1 MKSFFR
7 SLKAETLKIKH
18 TPLLWLHLIIP
29 LAGVCL
35 FLFYSA
41 LSAWNTEVL
50 SVSYTHLTLPTT

>member
-29 LAGVCL
+29 LVGVGL
-35 FLFYSA
+35 FL
-41 LSAWNTEVL
+41 LQRPVGME
-50 SVSYTHLTLPTT
+50 H

>member
-29 LAGVCL
+29 LVGVGL
-35 FLFYSA
+35 FLFTAPCRHGA
-41 LSAWNTEVL
+41 LRFW
-50 SVSYTHLTLPTT
+50 